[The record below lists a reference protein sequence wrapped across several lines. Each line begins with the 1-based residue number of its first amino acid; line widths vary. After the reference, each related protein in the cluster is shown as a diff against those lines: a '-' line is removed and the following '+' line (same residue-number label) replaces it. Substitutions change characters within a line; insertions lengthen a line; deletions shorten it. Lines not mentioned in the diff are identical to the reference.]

1 MQTRAKK
8 CRFWLGCCCW
18 PSKQK
23 LVSVVI
29 LVTDVRKFRILGP
42 GGTESLKFFG
52 GDKIWMQFSR
62 PKKWEVFEPTF
73 SHEKNSCSSVR
84 GPRKAVCLCFDS
96 QVWCQ
101 RFFFCGGFPVF
112 FWGVTNLEEFGLF
125 FPYKWLIVNRV
136 VILTILPKCDDHPNN
151 PPRKPQPTL
160 GFDHCSNC
168 DQIWPG
174 IVRWW
179 LISAD
184 GAMLQLNGMIFQI
197 IIWATKKQTLVVYC
211 IFGDYTT
218 YPVV

>member
-1 MQTRAKK
+1 MFQSSSRE
-8 CRFWLGCCCW
+8 
-18 PSKQK
+18 
-23 LVSVVI
+23 
-29 LVTDVRKFRILGP
+29 TDVRKFRILGAR
-42 GGTESLKFFG
+42 GFLKVWIFLEATKSGCNFRGRKSGKFNTNFFPWE
-52 GDKIWMQFSR
+52 KLMQFGSWT
-62 PKKWEVFEPTF
+62 PKGGLFVLWFAGLMP
-73 SHEKNSCSSVR
+73 
-84 GPRKAVCLCFDS
+84 A
-96 QVWCQ
+96 
-101 RFFFCGGFPVF
+101 FFFSVVDFVF
-112 FWGVTNLEEFGLF
+112 FLGLQPGRIWVV

-211 IFGDYTT
+211 ILVIILLTQLYRDYNT
-218 YPVV
+218 PL